1 MLKRHNLK
9 IPVLT
14 GKEPYSYLVGFKSD
28 TMPGLFL
35 ERCSA
40 TPRKVAFR
48 VKELGIY
55 REVTWGDYF
64 EHVENFC
71 LGLVELGIQKG
82 DRVAIMGDACPEW
95 IYADLAS
102 QCAGGISYGI
112 YPTSAITEVK
122 YLMEN
127 GGAKFFVAEDQE
139 YVDKIMTVADELPE
153 LKKVIV
159 SDTKGLFMYDDSRI
173 ISFKEVEKIGRKK
186 KEKEPGLL
194 KELVSRVKAGD
205 VAIFIYT
212 SGSTGFPKGV
222 MLNHEYFLQ
231 GEFGMAEAFPEL
243 FLSEDHRSVCHL
255 TFAHMVGRLFE
266 VYMPILTGKHITH
279 FGEAVDAMAETTFEV
294 SPQIFLGGP
303 RTYEKMAAQT
313 LVGIET
319 TTRLK
324 KAAYRWAMSVGRR
337 YISKVWEQEKIPW
350 SLNLLHK
357 LAHWTV
363 FRPLL
368 EKVGFARIKGAIVS
382 AAPVPP
388 GVVAL
393 WQIWGV
399 NLLELYGGT
408 EMGGVSCQRGPFA
421 KPGNAGTFLPRKQIK
436 LTEEGE
442 AIVKGFG
449 FAGYWRNEKAT
460 AEIMKDGWIYTGDVC
475 KVVTEKGDIKVVDR
489 IKDIQITS
497 GGKNISP
504 SEIEK
509 TIKASPYITE
519 AVVFAE
525 GRKYPSALIEIDFD
539 TVSEWARTHGILYT
553 GFTSLANHPRVTELV
568 AKEIETANAQLARVE
583 QVKKFRV
590 IPKELDPEDESD
602 PITANRKV
610 QRKQMFERFRD
621 LVESMYSQ
629 DEDARIAAELAEVK
643 EKL

>member
-1 MLKRHNLK
+1 MPKSHNVR
-9 IPVLT
+9 IPALT
-14 GKEPYSYLVGFKSD
+14 AKEPYSYLVGFKSD
-28 TMPGLFL
+28 TIPGLFL
-35 ERCSA
+35 ERCQA
-40 TPRKVAFR
+40 TPDKVAFR

-55 REVTWGDYF
+55 REVTWGEYL

-71 LGLVELGIQKG
+71 LGLVELGLQRG
-82 DRVAIMGDACPEW
+82 DRVAIMGDSCPEW
-95 IYADLAS
+95 MYADLAA
-102 QCAGGISYGI
+102 QCGGGISYGI
-112 YPTSAITEVK
+112 YPTSAIPEVK

-139 YVDKIMTVADELPE
+139 YVDKILTVAAELSD
-153 LKKVIV
+153 LKKIIV
-159 SDTKGLFMYDDSRI
+159 ADTKGLFMYDDSRL
-173 ISFKEVEKIGRKK
+173 ISFKEVEKIGQQK
-186 KEKEPGLL
+186 KEKESHLVQD
-194 KELVSRVKAGD
+194 LVSRVKADD
-205 VAIFIYT
+205 VALFIYT

-222 MLNHEYFLQ
+222 MLNHNYFLQ
-231 GEFGMAEAFPEL
+231 GEFGMAESFPEL
-243 FLSEDHRSVCHL
+243 FLAEDHRSVCHL

-266 VYMPILTGKHITH
+266 VYMPILTGRHITH

-319 TTRLK
+319 STRLK
-324 KAAYRWAMSVGRR
+324 RAAYRGAMSIGRK
-337 YISKVWEQEKIPW
+337 YISKVWEQQKIPW
-350 SLNLLHK
+350 NLKLIHK
-357 LAHWTV
+357 LAYWTV

-368 EKVGFARIKGAIVS
+368 EKVGFARIEGAFVS

-408 EMGGVSCQRGPFA
+408 EMGGVSCQRGRFP

-436 LTEEGE
+436 FTEEGE
-442 AIVKGFG
+442 AVVKGFG
-449 FAGYWRNEKAT
+449 FAGYWHNDKAT
-460 AEIMKDGWIYTGDVC
+460 AEILKDGWIYTGDVC
-475 KVVTEKGDIKVVDR
+475 KVVSDKGDIKVIDR

-509 TIKASPYITE
+509 AIKASPYITE

-539 TVSEWARTHGILYT
+539 TVSEWARMHGILYT
-553 GFTSLANHPRVTELV
+553 GFTSLANHAAITALIS
-568 AKEIETANAQLARVE
+568 KEIEKANEQLARVE
-583 QVKKFRV
+583 QVKKFRI

-610 QRKQMFERFRD
+610 QRRQMYERFRD
-621 LVESMYSQ
+621 LVESMYTQ
-629 DEDARIAAELAEVK
+629 DEEAKIAAELAEVK